1 MLNEINLSERK
12 ANELQS
18 QLTQSEA
25 DLQRE
30 DQLMTDAE
38 SNMVDQTTYYGK

>member
-30 DQLMTDAE
+30 DQLMADAE
-38 SNMVDQTTYYGK
+38 RIWLIKTTY